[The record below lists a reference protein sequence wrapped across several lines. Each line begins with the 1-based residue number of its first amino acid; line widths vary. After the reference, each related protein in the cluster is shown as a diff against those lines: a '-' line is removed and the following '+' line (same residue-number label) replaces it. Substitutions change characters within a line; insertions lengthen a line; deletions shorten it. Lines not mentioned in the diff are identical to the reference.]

1 MGTKG
6 GGMTIALRAGGAR
19 GMLGV
24 NHSCCFLGVI
34 AITATQFRFLRL
46 ISMSQFAFFKTIPD
60 GVA

>member
-1 MGTKG
+1 
-6 GGMTIALRAGGAR
+6 
-19 GMLGV
+19 MLGV